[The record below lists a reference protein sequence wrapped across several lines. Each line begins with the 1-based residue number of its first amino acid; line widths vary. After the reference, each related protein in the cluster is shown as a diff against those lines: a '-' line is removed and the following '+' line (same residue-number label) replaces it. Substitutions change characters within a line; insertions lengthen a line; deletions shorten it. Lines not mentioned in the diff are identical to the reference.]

1 MKTRLL
7 ILGAVTATASLSF
20 ASPLWP
26 SLLGLVARPQPCGG
40 EHPLPAQESHSG
52 AQRSASAKQR
62 PGAAAQRRP
71 AAPLHD
77 PREKRLRNIR
87 QLTFGG
93 ENAEGYFNSDG
104 TKLVFQARKGAT
116 GYDCDQ
122 IFELDLKTMATRLIS
137 TGRGRTT
144 CAYYHDSDRRILF
157 ASTHLGG
164 HSCPPVPDMSQGYV
178 WPLYPSFDIFSCPA
192 KQPELLVRLTKTP
205 GYDAEGTTCYAND
218 RIIFTS
224 VRDGDLELY
233 SMNSTG
239 GDVKRLTHELGYD
252 GGAFFSSDG
261 EWIVWRA
268 HHPKEKA
275 AIADYKR
282 LLAQGLVRPSTMEIF
297 VAKSDGSQRRQV
309 TKFGKASFAPFFFP
323 SNKRVIF
330 AANLEGPRSFN
341 LYAIDVDG
349 KNLERVTYSSAF
361 NSFPMFSPDG
371 KYLVFA
377 SNRNNARPRET
388 NLFLAEWVEDAK

>member
-1 MKTRLL
+1 MRNRHAFGLAGLLAATLLTAAPAACPFCAHFIRL
-7 ILGAVTATASLSF
+7 ASS
-20 ASPLWP
+20 SGG
-26 SLLGLVARPQPCGG
+26 LGLQDSRPAGQQGA
-40 EHPLPAQESHSG
+40 ESRPAG
-52 AQRSASAKQR
+52 A
-62 PGAAAQRRP
+62 PGQRP
-71 AAPLHD
+71 AAAPHVPAPLTHES
-77 PREKRLRNIR
+77 EKHLRNIR

-93 ENAEGYFNSDG
+93 ENAEGYFRSDG
-104 TKLVFQARKGAT
+104 KKLVFQARKGAT

-122 IFELDLKTMATRLIS
+122 IFELDLETLETRRIS

-144 CAYYHDSDRRILF
+144 CAYYHLNDKRILF

-164 HSCPPVPDMSQGYV
+164 DRCPEEPDMSRGYV
-178 WPLYPSFDIFSCPA
+178 WPLYASYDIFSVPVA
-192 KQPELLVRLTKTP
+192 DPTLVTRLTETP
-205 GYDAEGTTCYAND
+205 GYDAEATTCYAND

-233 SMNSTG
+233 SMNSVG
-239 GDVKRLTHELGYD
+239 GDVRRLTNEVGYD
-252 GGAFFSSDG
+252 GGAFFSNDG

-268 HHPKEKA
+268 HHPKDPAE
-275 AIADYKR
+275 IADYKR

-297 VAKSDGSQRRQV
+297 VARNDGSERRQV

-323 SNKRVIF
+323 NNRRVIF
-330 AANLEGPRSFN
+330 SANLEGPRSFD

-349 KNLERVTYSSAF
+349 KNLEKITHSSEF

-371 KYLVFA
+371 KHLVFA

-388 NLFLAEWVEDAK
+388 NLFIAEWVD